1 MSRKFP
7 PAKIIV
13 NRGIEAQTFH
23 HPRAHLFHRLSV
35 VLGVLTVAGLLA
47 LTYAFPRVL
56 AAVYAGVLV
65 IGAIVWLRLRLRYA
79 RLRAGA
85 VLASEENFPEIH
97 YIKNAVA
104 RVLPGTPAFAIYVTA
119 EATPPRWQATGGQR
133 VLVLSQAQVAAMIS
147 RPSIGQ
153 LIWLVGRMLALQWVR
168 RQSWP
173 LTRLILLVA
182 RWNPL
187 AWPVV
192 NYYRS
197 LTHLT
202 ADRLGL
208 GLGLSLID
216 AVEAMKTLCAGAVLA
231 GRVNSSQIEHQAS
244 DQRYGLAEWCNE
256 ILMAQPG
263 LVRRF
268 SELVEFGRERFPD
281 LYADLELHRKYEREL
296 LPSYREIQQFSEGKE
311 EERRLLREIG
321 NLVYDAMSARPPASE
336 ADSISRAFLKLHRN
350 RHDATEL
357 ESKVSRLNLAKIA
370 WEKTVAGIG
379 AAEQKREH
387 ATHTLEAHYRE
398 IGRTAFKCLQP
409 HLAADGTLKQIFEK
423 ALQYQV
429 VITDR
434 ENEIARL
441 EAASGGVLDKSKR
454 QMEILALRTQ
464 NSTDARRLQ
473 AAAEAVGEEFW
484 KACAGR
490 YEHDDLEPIKLRIT
504 GVIAELER
512 RRVELENLHQ
522 QKRQFEHDLEKEG
535 LESAA
540 RPEVDVP
547 FLVEQLKNEARA
559 ANALRPRL
567 LEELGKAYWQN
578 DPSPAPD
585 IAGLIEQLNDL
596 KKRIRDFE
604 QDET

>member
-1 MSRKFP
+1 MSRKFL

-35 VLGVLTVAGLLA
+35 VLGVLTLAGWLA
-47 LTYAFPRVL
+47 LTLAFPRVL
-56 AAVYAGVLV
+56 AAVYTSLLPAGV
-65 IGAIVWLRLRLRYA
+65 IVWLMLRLRYA
-79 RLRAGA
+79 RLQTGA
-85 VLASEENFPEIH
+85 VRVSEENFPEIH
-97 YIKNAVA
+97 YIHHAVA
-104 RVLPGTPAFAIYVTA
+104 RALPGIADFAIYVTA
-119 EATPPRWQATGGQR
+119 EARPPRWQATGGQR
-133 VLVLSQAQVAAMIS
+133 VLVLSQAQVAAMIG
-147 RPSIGQ
+147 RPQIGQ
-153 LIWLVGRMLALQWVR
+153 LIWLVSRMLALQWLR

-173 LTRLILLVA
+173 ITRLLVLVA
-182 RWNPL
+182 RCNPL
-187 AWPVV
+187 SWAVV
-192 NYYRS
+192 NYYCS

-216 AVEAMKTLCAGAVLA
+216 AVEAMKTMCAGALA
-231 GRVNSSQIEHQAS
+231 GRVNSGQIERQPLE
-244 DQRYGLAEWCNE
+244 QRHRLAEWCNA
-256 ILMAQPG
+256 ILTAQPG
-263 LVRRF
+263 LLRRLA
-268 SELVEFGRERFPD
+268 ELVAFGCERFPD

-296 LPSYREIQQFSEGKE
+296 LPSFREIQQFSEGKE
-311 EERRLLREIG
+311 EERRLQREIG
-321 NLVYDAMSARPPASE
+321 NLVYDAMSVQPPAGE
-336 ADSISRAFLKLHRN
+336 ADSISRAFLKLQRN
-350 RHDATEL
+350 RQAATDL
-357 ESKVSRLNLAKIA
+357 ESKISRLNLAKLA
-370 WEKTVAGIG
+370 WEKTVAAIA
-379 AAEQKREH
+379 AAEQKREN
-387 ATHTLEAHYRE
+387 ATRALETHYRE
-398 IGRTAFKCLQP
+398 LGRTAFKCLQP
-409 HLAADGTLKQIFEK
+409 HLGTDAVLKQIFEK

-429 VITDR
+429 VISDR

-441 EAASGGVLDKSKR
+441 EAASGSVLDKSKR

-484 KACAGR
+484 KTCAER

-512 RRVELENLHQ
+512 RRLELENLHQ
-522 QKRQFEHDLEKEG
+522 QKRQYEHDLEKEG

-547 FLVEQLKNEARA
+547 FLIEQLKNEARA

-578 DPSPAPD
+578 EPSPAPE

-596 KKRIRDFE
+596 KKRLRDFE
-604 QDET
+604 QDEV